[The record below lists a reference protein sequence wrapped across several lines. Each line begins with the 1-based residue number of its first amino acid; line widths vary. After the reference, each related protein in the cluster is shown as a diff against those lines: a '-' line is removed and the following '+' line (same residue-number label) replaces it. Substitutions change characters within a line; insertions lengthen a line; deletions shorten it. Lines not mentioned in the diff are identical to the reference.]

1 MLAYVLAWVVGLGSL
16 GIYLAAFFFPE
27 IHRKNDFIWSCIGLF
42 YALVLWVYAKRV
54 TGGLLLGQTASV
66 SLLCWLG
73 WQTLTLRRQLTP
85 LEQQTQLPGGET
97 VGAKLTGLKSSLQ
110 QQLTKLP
117 RPRPKSAPATTAPVT
132 SPIQSS
138 ESPAET
144 LVEAP
149 EAGIEETTEA
159 ADDVVVEAMNEAI
172 APPEPVELEE
182 TEPAVAE
189 VSPSAEEATEN
200 IAAIP
205 SNIPVSE
212 TPEEDQTK
220 PKVIIQPR
228 RQPKLPNL
236 PPIPVDLSNLQEQ
249 ASKLVANT
257 KEKVQD
263 LLKLISKPQA
273 KAEKASQPP
282 KPAAPAEVES
292 EQTIPSAPAPETETV
307 NDALETEESLMSP
320 SAEVEM
326 PPPEATADSEE
337 VPTESL
343 VVDSDAAIAEVA
355 ETEISIAEVSEEVPE
370 QVVEAQVTE
379 SIPTQALDQDQ
390 TDIPTLNPEPVTE
403 ASLSIEEVAPE
414 ADLAPPAEPIASR
427 EAVSPDLTLVEEES
441 LESKPKPASAEG
453 PKAEPEAAE
462 DQTDPRLV
470 RPNPPDP
477 DLVDRAGGSPSQEV
491 KPKPEQQPGTEASE
505 SPAKPDPSDHST
517 ESP

>member
-27 IHRKNDFIWSCIGLF
+27 IHRKNDFIWSGIGLF

-66 SLLCWLG
+66 SLLCWFG

-85 LEQQTQLPGGET
+85 LDQQTQLPGGET
-97 VGAKLTGLKSSLQ
+97 VESKFSGLKSSLQ

-117 RPRPKSAPATTAPVT
+117 RPRPKVAPAKTAPVAPPLQ
-132 SPIQSS
+132 SPASS
-138 ESPAET
+138 EPS

-149 EAGIEETTEA
+149 EVEVGMAETTEA
-159 ADDVVVEAMNEAI
+159 TEGVDDAVVEAMNEPI
-172 APPEPVELEE
+172 APPEPIEVEKAEPTVAKVTPFTEE
-182 TEPAVAE
+182 VTEDIEAAPPEIPAVPA
-189 VSPSAEEATEN
+189 
-200 IAAIP
+200 
-205 SNIPVSE
+205 
-212 TPEEDQTK
+212 PEEDQTK

-263 LLKLISKPQA
+263 LLKLIPRPQT
-273 KAEKASQPP
+273 KAEKASQPS

-292 EQTIPSAPAPETETV
+292 EQNILSAPAPETV
-307 NDALETEESLMSP
+307 IDVLETEESLMSP

-326 PPPEATADSEE
+326 LSPEATADSEE

-343 VVDSDAAIAEVA
+343 VVDSEAAIAEVA
-355 ETEISIAEVSEEVPE
+355 ETEISIAEVSEVI
-370 QVVEAQVTE
+370 EAQVTDTF
-379 SIPTQALDQDQ
+379 PTEALDQDQ
-390 TDIPTLNPEPVTE
+390 TDIPTLTPQPITE
-403 ASLSIEEVAPE
+403 ASLLTEVVPE

-427 EAVSPDLTLVEEES
+427 EAVSPDITLVEEAPSEFA
-441 LESKPKPASAEG
+441 PPAPQAQ
-453 PKAEPEAAE
+453 PEAEAE
-462 DQTDPRLV
+462 NQTDPRLV

-477 DLVDRAGGSPSQEV
+477 DLVDQAGGSPTQAPQT
-491 KPKPEQQPGTEASE
+491 PKSDQQTDLE
-505 SPAKPDPSDHST
+505 T
-517 ESP
+517 

>member
-27 IHRKNDFIWSCIGLF
+27 IHRKNDFIWSGIGLF

-66 SLLCWLG
+66 SLLCWFG

-189 VSPSAEEATEN
+189 VTPLTEEAIEVEVTPTD
-200 IAAIP
+200 IP
-205 SNIPVSE
+205 EV
-212 TPEEDQTK
+212 PEVPEADQTK

-257 KEKVQD
+257 KEKVQS
-263 LLKLISKPQA
+263 LLKSIPKPQT
-273 KAEKASQPP
+273 KS
-282 KPAAPAEVES
+282 AAPQSTSSAGAAELES
-292 EQTIPSAPAPETETV
+292 KQASPSAPAPETVT
-307 NDALETEESLMSP
+307 DALETEESLMSP
-320 SAEVEM
+320 SAEVLET
-326 PPPEATADSEE
+326 PPEATADLEE
-337 VPTESL
+337 AATESL

-355 ETEISIAEVSEEVPE
+355 ETEVSIAEVAEEMPE
-370 QVVEAQVTE
+370 EVVEAQVTE
-379 SIPTQALDQDQ
+379 SIPNQALDQDQ
-390 TDIPTLNPEPVTE
+390 TDIPTLNPEPVAE
-403 ASLSIEEVAPE
+403 ASPSIEEVAPE
-414 ADLAPPAEPIASR
+414 ADLAPPAESVAAR
-427 EAVSPDLTLVEEES
+427 EAVSPDLTLVGEES
-441 LESKPKPASAEG
+441 LESTPSPVPEEAS
-453 PKAEPEAAE
+453 KAEPEAPE
-462 DQTDPRLV
+462 ETQEQDHPQLV
-470 RPNPPDP
+470 RPSPPAP

-491 KPKPEQQPGTEASE
+491 KPTPEQQPGTEASE